1 MSKSQKRCLFFL
13 ILVIIIIGIGV
24 FAPFIATHSPYESD
38 LSNALKAPSYEH
50 LFGTDKMGRDVFSR
64 VIYGARTSI
73 SSTLILVCTIVLV
86 GGTLGVISGYFGGII
101 DTFIMRIA
109 DIMVSFPGMALAIAL
124 AGVMGSGI
132 INAILAIMAVS
143 WTKYSRLARSLVLKI
158 KHKDYILAAIL
169 YGTKKSRILLRY
181 ILPEVFPTLVI
192 TAFTDIGGM
201 MLELAGFS
209 FLGLGAQSNSIE
221 WGYMLNE
228 GRTYMQSA
236 PWLMIFA
243 GLAIFITVT
252 AFNLLGDSIR
262 DLMDNNTINT
272 AVYDKKIQFKSVV
285 KFVLVAICFVFIFGI
300 TTNNKNPVLDN
311 DKHLNFGCYNYS
323 DSLDPATNVNSSWCG
338 TRYGITECLFKFD
351 NEVIAQPNICD
362 TYRVSDDYKVWTLH
376 IRENV
381 FFSNGKPVTA
391 SAVKASIERLYEKT
405 DAQKGGTG
413 NSNPEIYLKYK
424 SIVADD
430 KENTVTITCETP
442 TANLTGI
449 LAYPYFSIID
459 AEVADSEIIGTGP
472 YCVKNINTG
481 ISIDMIKNE
490 YYWNGEAAYD
500 SVTIIFIED
509 SATKSMAL
517 QSGDIDLA
525 ENITTISDLDKL
537 ATDNKYYIS
546 TSAGVRT
553 GNSYINFNGILKND
567 TLRKA
572 IIMSLDSKTM
582 CDVTVGGMYTS
593 GFSVLPS
600 SLSYNYDKLI
610 NPYPY
615 NTLKAEQMLD
625 NAGIIDTNG
634 DGIRELDGENIN
646 INYIAYSS
654 RNLNDFAEA
663 IALQLNKI
671 GIKVTVTVCD
681 YDTATALQNAGEFDL
696 ITANTT
702 TVGTGDP
709 QDFLGGW
716 YSKNSKSYGYY
727 QNNEYDKLYEQL
739 KITLDT
745 KIRKEIITKM
755 QQILIDDA
763 ATIVH
768 GYYNSRMISNSEKV
782 KNAEISTVDYYW
794 LTKDIAPV
802 LGENND

>member
-1 MSKSQKRCLFFL
+1 MNKKRCLIFL
-13 ILVIIIIGIGV
+13 GLVIIIVGIAV

-38 LSNALKAPSYEH
+38 LANALKAPSYEH

-73 SSTLILVCTIVLV
+73 TATLVLVCTILFV
-86 GGTLGVISGYFGGII
+86 GGTLGVIAGYFGGVI
-101 DTFIMRIA
+101 DTVIMRIA
-109 DIMVSFPGMALAIAL
+109 DMMVSFPAMALSIAFV
-124 AGVMGSGI
+124 GIMGSGI
-132 INAILAIMAVS
+132 VNAILAIMAVS
-143 WTKYSRLARSLVLKI
+143 WTKYARLARSLVLKI
-158 KHKDYILAAIL
+158 KYKDYILASIL
-169 YGTKKSRILLRY
+169 YGTKKSRILLHY
-181 ILPEVFPTLVI
+181 ILPEVFPTLII

-201 MLELAGFS
+201 MLELAGLS
-209 FLGLGAQSNSIE
+209 FLGLGAKSNSIE

-228 GRTYMQSA
+228 GRAYIESA
-236 PWLMIFA
+236 PWLMVFA

-262 DLMDNNTINT
+262 DLTDNNTTNT
-272 AVYDKKIQFKSVV
+272 VKKIEFKSVV
-285 KFVLVAICFVFIFGI
+285 KFALTAACLIFIVGI
-300 TTNNKNPVLDN
+300 TTNNKNQVLDN
-311 DKHLNFGCYNYS
+311 NKHLNFGCYNYS

-362 TYRVSDDYKVWTLH
+362 TYWVSDDYKVWTLH

-391 SAVKASIERLYEKT
+391 SAVKSSIERLYEKT

-430 KENTVTITCETP
+430 KQNTVTITCETP

-459 AEVADSEIIGTGP
+459 AEVADTEIIGTGP

-490 YYWNGEAAYD
+490 YYWNGEVPYD

-525 ENITTISDLDKL
+525 ENITTSSDLNKL
-537 ATDNKYYIS
+537 SEDNKYYIS

-553 GNSYINFNGILKND
+553 ANSYINFNGILKND

-582 CDVTVGGMYTS
+582 CDITVSGMYTA

-600 SLSYNYDKLI
+600 SLSYNYDKLV

-615 NTLKAEQMLD
+615 DIVKAKQMLD

-634 DGIRELDGENIN
+634 DGIRELDGQNIN

-671 GIKVTVTVCD
+671 GIKVIVTVCD

-709 QDFLGGW
+709 QDYLGCW
-716 YSKNSKSYGYY
+716 YSDNSKSYGYY
-727 QNNEYDKLYEQL
+727 KNSEYDKLYEQL
-739 KITLDT
+739 KITMDT
-745 KIRKEIITKM
+745 EKRKQIITEM

-763 ATIVH
+763 ATIIH
-768 GYYNSRMISNSEKV
+768 GYYNSRMISNSDKV

-794 LTKDIAPV
+794 LTKDIKPV
-802 LGENND
+802 LGENNA